1 MAKVKYNI
9 ITDDEPQVVQETSAP
24 YGITIPVT
32 IPTMGGYT
40 LEALTHKLTDFA
52 LRLVTVNT
60 NVENK
65 GKQYSD
71 KLLRLRSMSQNRLT
85 TEDISQDERLAYIIN
100 K

>member
-1 MAKVKYNI
+1 MAKVKYK
-9 ITDDEPQVVQETSAP
+9 TLPDEEPLVVNEPSGP

-32 IPTMGGYT
+32 IPTMGDYT

-52 LRLVTVNT
+52 LRLVAVNK
-60 NVENK
+60 EIECRK
-65 GKQYSD
+65 KQYSD
-71 KLLRLRSMSQNRLT
+71 KLLHLRSMSKNRLT

>member
-1 MAKVKYNI
+1 MAKVKYKT
-9 ITDDEPQVVQETSAP
+9 ITEDEPQVVNEPSVP

-52 LRLVTVNT
+52 LRLVAMDKDT
-60 NVENK
+60 EYK
-65 GKQYSD
+65 EKLYSD
-71 KLLRLRSMSQNRLT
+71 KLLRLRSMSRNRLT